1 MTEQIQSLLDALE
14 RELKQLELWSSVLPD
29 EQALQ
34 SRLPFCVDTL
44 RFEQW
49 LQFIFIP
56 KMQLLLNSASPLPTK
71 IALLPLAEQVFNASD
86 TRFNRLLGIISALD
100 SRLSEAR

>member
-1 MTEQIQSLLDALE
+1 MTEQIQLLLDALE
-14 RELKQLELWSSVLPD
+14 SELKQLELWSLVQPD
-29 EQALQ
+29 EKALQ

-56 KMQLLLNSASPLPTK
+56 KMQLLLDTASPLPTK
-71 IALLPLAEQVFNASD
+71 IALLPLAEQVFNEGD
-86 TRFNRLLGIISALD
+86 KRFNRLLGIISALD
-100 SRLSEAR
+100 SRFTEAQ

>member
-14 RELKQLELWSSVLPD
+14 RELKQLELWSLVQPD

-56 KMQLLLNSASPLPTK
+56 KMQLLLDTASPLPTK
-71 IALLPLAEQVFNASD
+71 IALLPLAEQVFNEGD
-86 TRFNRLLGIISALD
+86 KRFNRLLGIISALD
-100 SRLSEAR
+100 SRFTEAQ

>member
-14 RELKQLELWSSVLPD
+14 RELKQLELWSLVQPD

-34 SRLPFCVDTL
+34 SRLPFCIDTL

-56 KMQLLLNSASPLPTK
+56 KIQLLLDNASPLPTK
-71 IALLPLAEQVFNASD
+71 IALLPLAEQVFNDTD
-86 TRFNRLLGIISALD
+86 TRFSRLLSIISALD
-100 SRLSEAR
+100 SRLTEAP

>member
-14 RELKQLELWSSVLPD
+14 RELKQLELWSLVLPD

-34 SRLPFCVDTL
+34 SRLPFCIDTL

-56 KMQLLLNSASPLPTK
+56 KIQLLLDNASPLPTK
-71 IALLPLAEQVFNASD
+71 IALLPLAEQVFKDTD
-86 TRFNRLLGIISALD
+86 TRFSRLLSIISALD
-100 SRLSEAR
+100 SRLTEAP

>member
-14 RELKQLELWSSVLPD
+14 RELKQLELWSSALPD

-56 KMQLLLNSASPLPTK
+56 KMQVLLNTAAPLPTK
-71 IALLPLAEQVFNASD
+71 IALLPMAEQAFINTD
-86 TRFNRLLGIISALD
+86 TRFSRLLGIISALD
-100 SRLSEAR
+100 SRLTEVR

>member
-14 RELKQLELWSSVLPD
+14 RELKQLELWSLVLPD

-86 TRFNRLLGIISALD
+86 TRFNRLLGIISTLD

>member
-14 RELKQLELWSSVLPD
+14 RELKQLELWLLVLPD

-86 TRFNRLLGIISALD
+86 TRFNRLLSIISALD
-100 SRLSEAR
+100 SHLTEAR

>member
-1 MTEQIQSLLDALE
+1 MTEQIQLLLDALE
-14 RELKQLELWSSVLPD
+14 SELKQLELWSLVQPD

-56 KMQLLLNSASPLPTK
+56 KMQLLLDTASPLPTK
-71 IALLPLAEQVFNASD
+71 IALLPLAEQVFNEGD
-86 TRFNRLLGIISALD
+86 KRFNRLLGIISALD
-100 SRLSEAR
+100 SRFTEAQ

>member
-14 RELKQLELWSSVLPD
+14 RELKQLELWSLVLPD

-71 IALLPLAEQVFNASD
+71 IALLPLAEQVFNESD
-86 TRFNRLLGIISALD
+86 TRFNRLLSIISALD
-100 SRLSEAR
+100 SRLTEAP

>member
-14 RELKQLELWSSVLPD
+14 RELKQLELWSLVQPD

-34 SRLPFCVDTL
+34 SRLPFCIDTL

-56 KMQLLLNSASPLPTK
+56 KIQLLLDNASPLPTK
-71 IALLPLAEQVFNASD
+71 IALLPLAEQVFKDTD
-86 TRFNRLLGIISALD
+86 TRFSRLLSIISALD
-100 SRLSEAR
+100 SRLTEAP

>member
-14 RELKQLELWSSVLPD
+14 RELKQLELWSLVLPD

-34 SRLPFCVDTL
+34 SRLPFCIDTL

-56 KMQLLLNSASPLPTK
+56 KIQLLLDNASPLPTK
-71 IALLPLAEQVFNASD
+71 IALLPLAEQVFKDTD
-86 TRFNRLLGIISALD
+86 TRFSHLLSIISALD
-100 SRLSEAR
+100 SRLTEAP